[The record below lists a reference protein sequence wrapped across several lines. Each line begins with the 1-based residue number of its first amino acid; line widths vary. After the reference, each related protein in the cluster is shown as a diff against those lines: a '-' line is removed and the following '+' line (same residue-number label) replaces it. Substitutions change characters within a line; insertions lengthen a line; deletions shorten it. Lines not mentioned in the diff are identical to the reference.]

1 MMPADDSPPPGSWQR
16 IKDTVEIASKVAT
29 VLLTIIAFWATQQY
43 NQRQEEKQV
52 TDQRQQTELHQV
64 QTIIGLFDPLA
75 STDPKKHNLAII
87 TVKELTAN
95 VPLAIKLCRA
105 AATEEECATT
115 ASTFGTDPL
124 LALSHQES
132 RSSPEVKQTA
142 QAALDRQQA
151 RPDSSAGRRPVATA
165 APAAAHDTGGAA
177 AAGPTRQGWVFL
189 GTYADSSW
197 ATRYLE
203 FSGRALPLELTG
215 KSLQVRRA
223 TGALNVRANLFYETG
238 YDRII
243 DVLAPGST
251 VIVDSVGSYAGGGY
265 YIWARVR
272 YQVQRPKTSDA
283 PGTK

>member
-1 MMPADDSPPPGSWQR
+1 MPAEASTPPGAWQR
-16 IKDTVEIASKVAT
+16 TKDIVEILSKVAT

-43 NQRQEEKQV
+43 NTRQEQKQRD
-52 TDQRQQTELHQV
+52 DQRQQTELNQL

-75 STDPKKHNLAII
+75 SSDPKKHNLAII
-87 TVKELTAN
+87 TVKELTTN

-105 AATEEECATT
+105 AASEEECATPV
-115 ASTFGTDPL
+115 STFGLRTL
-124 LALSHQES
+124 LELSRDTS
-132 RSSPEVKQTA
+132 RGSPEVKQTA
-142 QAALDRQQA
+142 DAALDRKQA
-151 RPDSSAGRRPVATA
+151 GQDKSAGRQPVASA
-165 APAAAHDTGGAA
+165 APAAARDTTRPA

-197 ATRYLE
+197 ATRYLD
-203 FSGRALPLELTG
+203 FPGRIVPAQLAG
-215 KSLQVRRA
+215 KSLKVRQA
-223 TGALNVRANLFYETG
+223 TGALNVRANLFYEPG

-251 VIVDSVGSYAGGGY
+251 VTLDSIGSFSGGGY

-283 PGTK
+283 AGSK